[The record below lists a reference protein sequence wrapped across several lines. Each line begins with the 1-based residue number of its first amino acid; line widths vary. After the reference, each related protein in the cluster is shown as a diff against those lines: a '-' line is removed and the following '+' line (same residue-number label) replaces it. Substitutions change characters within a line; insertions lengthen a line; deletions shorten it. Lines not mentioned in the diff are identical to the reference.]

1 MKNLIRKILKEE
13 NPSQSNEE
21 NSLQSK
27 IDIVIEKNG
36 ILKAIKMFGGYGKF
50 EKIYPEYF
58 EDNSH
63 KIDLINNICESEEE
77 ESGGYIY
84 FYELN
89 GDDIGYEDWMVD
101 DVEYQSVLT
110 YVRTYEVVGQI
121 YMRDADEEEF
131 YDEAI
136 DTFIVPLKQL
146 EGRKLNKIFELLVY
160 HYL

>member
-1 MKNLIRKILKEE
+1 MKKLIRQILK
-13 NPSQSNEE
+13 EE

-27 IDIVIEKNG
+27 VGIVIEKNG
-36 ILKAIKMFGGYGKF
+36 ILMAIKMFGGYDKF

-58 EDNSH
+58 EDKSH
-63 KIDLINNICESEEE
+63 KIDLINQICEVEEE

-110 YVRTYEVVGQI
+110 YVRTYEVVGQT
-121 YMRDADEEEF
+121 YMREADEEEF

-146 EGRKLNKIFELLVY
+146 EGPKLNKIFELLVY

>member
-21 NSLQSK
+21 NPLQSK
-27 IDIVIEKNG
+27 VDVMIERRG
-36 ILKAIKMFGGYGKF
+36 ILHTIKSFRGYEIFQEILPK
-50 EKIYPEYF
+50 YF
-58 EDNSH
+58 NDDSH
-63 KIDLINNICESEEE
+63 KIDLINEICESEEE
-77 ESGGYIY
+77 VSGGYIY

-89 GDDIGYEDWMVD
+89 GDDIEYENWMVD
-101 DVEYQSVLT
+101 DVEYNSVLT
-110 YVRTYEVVGQI
+110 YVQSNQVVGQT

-136 DTFIVPLKQL
+136 DTIIVPLKEL
-146 EGRKLNKIFELLVY
+146 EGPTLNKIFELLVY